1 MTGETLF
8 VFLLLLATI
17 ILFVSDRLRLDIVA
31 ILVILALMLSGLLSP
46 NEALAG
52 FGDPVVLLIAG
63 LFVVGEGL
71 FRTGVAFAIGN
82 WLMRVGGTSEIRMM
96 ILLILVVAGL
106 SAFMSST
113 GAVAIFIPVTLNLA
127 AKAGIG
133 PSRLLM
139 PIAFA
144 SLIGGMLTLIGT
156 PPNLVVS
163 TQLTREG
170 LEGFGFFEFAP
181 IGLLV
186 LTIGIVYMVFW
197 GRKRLPKEHGENR
210 KSVKNRL
217 SLQDLIEA
225 YGITGQFHR
234 LRITNDS
241 PIKEMTVAQALVRTR
256 YGVTVLGIE
265 RQQYRRTI
273 IIPARTHTE
282 FKLGDIIL
290 VVDTAGELDRMLQT
304 ERLER
309 LIIKSDYGRIAAQE
323 LGVAEVLL
331 TPRSTLIGQTL
342 DKIRFRKRYGLTVL
356 GILRNGEPLKGNLV
370 QTKLIFGDS
379 LLVGGGWRQINLLQ
393 AERENFFV
401 LNLPREMDEIAP
413 NRNKAPWALGIIGGM
428 LLLMTFKL
436 VPSVA
441 AVLLAVLAM
450 LFARCVSV
458 KNAYASINWESLV
471 LIAGMLPMATAL
483 EKTGGIQL
491 IVDGLVGS
499 LGELGP
505 IALMAGLFLLTTIF
519 SQFISN
525 TATTVLVAP
534 IAMAAAT
541 NMGIS
546 PYPLL
551 MTVAIAASTAFS
563 TPVASPVNTLVLV
576 PGGYKFNDFVKLG
589 VPLQLLVMALTL
601 LAVPVLFPLK

>member
-8 VFLLLLATI
+8 VFILLFVTI
-17 ILFVSDRLRLDIVA
+17 ILFVSDRLRLDVVA
-31 ILVILALMLSGLLSP
+31 VMVILALMLSGLLSP
-46 NEALAG
+46 REALAG

-82 WLMRVGGTSEIRMM
+82 WLMRVGGTSETRMM
-96 ILLILVVAGL
+96 ILLMLVVAGL

-127 AKAGIG
+127 AKAGIQ

-170 LEGFGFFEFAP
+170 LEGFGFFEFTP

-186 LTIGIVYMVFW
+186 LATGIAYMVFW
-197 GRKRLPKEHGENR
+197 GGKLLPKGTDEDR
-210 KSVKNRL
+210 KTVTNRL
-217 SLQDLIEA
+217 SLRDLVDA
-225 YGITGQFHR
+225 YEITDRFHR
-234 LRITNDS
+234 LRIGKKS
-241 PIKEMTVAQALVRTR
+241 SIVAMTMAQALLRTR

-265 RQQYRRTI
+265 RQQRGRTI
-273 IIPARTHTE
+273 IIPAKTHTE
-282 FKLGDIIL
+282 LKVDDIL
-290 VVDTAGELDRMLQT
+290 LAVDTAGELDRFQQT
-304 ERLER
+304 EKIEPLTIEN
-309 LIIKSDYGRIAAQE
+309 DYGRIAAQE
-323 LGVAEVLL
+323 LGMAEVLL
-331 TPRSTLIGQTL
+331 TPRSTLIGHTIS
-342 DKIRFRKRYGLTVL
+342 KIGFRQRYGLTVL
-356 GILRNGEPLKGNLV
+356 GILRNGKPLEGNLV
-370 QTKLIFGDS
+370 QTKLFFGDTV
-379 LLVGGGWRQINLLQ
+379 LVGGAWGQIELLQ
-393 AERENFFV
+393 AEHENFLV

-413 NRNKAPWALGIIGGM
+413 NRSKAPWALGIIGGM

-436 VPSVA
+436 VPSVT
-441 AVLLAVLAM
+441 AVLLATLAM
-450 LFARCVSV
+450 VFARCVSM

-483 EKTGGIQL
+483 EKTGGVKL

-505 IALMAGLFLLTTIF
+505 IALMAGLFLLTSIF

-525 TATTVLVAP
+525 TATTVLVSP
-534 IAMAAAT
+534 IAMVAAT
-541 NMGIS
+541 NMEIS

-563 TPVASPVNTLVLV
+563 TPVASPVNTLVLG

-589 VPLQLLVMALTL
+589 VPLQLIVMALAI
-601 LAVPVLFPLK
+601 LAVPVIFPLK

>member
-1 MTGETLF
+1 MTGGTLF
-8 VFLLLLATI
+8 VFSLLLFTI
-17 ILFVSDRLRLDIVA
+17 ILFVSDRLRLDVVA
-31 ILVILALMLSGLLSP
+31 MLVILTLMLSGLLSP
-46 NEALAG
+46 KEALAG

-63 LFVVGEGL
+63 LFVIGEGL

-82 WLMRVGGTSEIRMM
+82 WLMRAGGTSETRMM
-96 ILLILVVAGL
+96 ILLMLVVAGL

-127 AKAGIG
+127 AKAGIQ

-170 LEGFGFFEFAP
+170 LEGFGFFEFTP

-186 LTIGIVYMVFW
+186 LVAGITYILFW
-197 GRKRLPKEHGENR
+197 GRKLLPKETGDPR
-210 KSVKNRL
+210 KAVKNRL

-225 YGITGQFHR
+225 YKISDRLHR
-234 LRITNDS
+234 LRINKDS
-241 PIKEMTVAQALVRTR
+241 SISAMTVAQALLRTR

-265 RQQYRRTI
+265 RQRRGRTM
-273 IIPARTHTE
+273 IIPAVTHTE
-282 FKLGDIIL
+282 LKVGDIIL
-290 VVDTAGELDRMLQT
+290 VVDTAAELDRMLQT
-304 ERLER
+304 ERLEH
-309 LIIKSDYGRIAAQE
+309 LEMESEHGRIAAQE
-323 LGVAEVLL
+323 VGIAEVLL
-331 TPRSTLIGQTL
+331 TPQSTIIGQTL
-342 DKIRFRKRYGLTVL
+342 SKIRFRERYGLTVL
-356 GILRNGEPLKGNLV
+356 GILRNGVPLEGNLV
-370 QTKLIFGDS
+370 QTKLLFGDS
-379 LLVGGGWRQINLLQ
+379 VLVGGGWRQIELLQ
-393 AERENFFV
+393 AEHENFLV

-413 NRNKAPWALGIIGGM
+413 NRKKAPWALGIMGGM
-428 LLLMTFKL
+428 LVLMTFKL

-441 AVLLAVLAM
+441 AVLLAALAM
-450 LFARCVSV
+450 VFARCVSM

-491 IVDGLVGS
+491 IVTGLVGS

-505 IALMAGLFLLTTIF
+505 IALMAGLFLLTSIF

-534 IAMAAAT
+534 IAMIAAT

-563 TPVASPVNTLVLV
+563 TPVASPVNTLVLG
-576 PGGYKFNDFVKLG
+576 PGGYKFNDFAKLG

-601 LAVPVLFPLK
+601 LAVPMLFPLK

>member
-1 MTGETLF
+1 MPIETLF
-8 VFLLLLATI
+8 VFLLLLLTI

-31 ILVILALMLSGLLSP
+31 ILVILALMLSGILSP
-46 NEALAG
+46 KEALTG
-52 FGDPVVLLIAG
+52 FGDPVVILIAG

-71 FRTGVAFAIGN
+71 FRTGVAFTIGN
-82 WLMRVGGTSEIRMM
+82 WLMRVGGTSETRMM
-96 ILLILVVAGL
+96 ILLMLVVAGL

-127 AKAGIG
+127 AKAGIQ
-133 PSRLLM
+133 PSQLLM

-156 PPNLVVS
+156 PPNLIVS

-170 LEGFGFFEFAP
+170 LEGFGFFEVTP
-181 IGLLV
+181 IGRLV
-186 LTIGIVYMVFW
+186 LITGVAYVVFW
-197 GRKRLPKEHGENR
+197 GRKWLLKETGETGQ
-210 KSVKNRL
+210 SVENHL
-217 SLQDLIEA
+217 SLNDLIED
-225 YGITGQFHR
+225 YDLSDRFHR
-234 LRITNDS
+234 LRINADS
-241 PIKEMTVAQALVRTR
+241 SLAAMAVAQALLRTR
-256 YGVTVLGIE
+256 YGITVLGIE
-265 RQQYRRTI
+265 RRQRGRPRV
-273 IIPARTHTE
+273 IPAGTLTE
-282 FKLGDIIL
+282 LKVDDILL

-304 ERLER
+304 ERLDQLE
-309 LIIKSDYGRIAAQE
+309 IENEHKRIATQE
-323 LGVAEVLL
+323 LGLAEVLL
-331 TPRSTLIGQTL
+331 TPRSSLIGQTL
-342 DKIRFRKRYGLTVL
+342 SKIRFRQRYGLTVL
-356 GILRNGEPLKGNLV
+356 GILRNGKPVEGNLV
-370 QTKLIFGDS
+370 ETELLFGDTV
-379 LLVGGGWRQINLLQ
+379 LVGGGWRQIELLQ
-393 AERENFFV
+393 AERENFLV

-413 NRNKAPWALGIIGGM
+413 NHSKAPWALGIIGGM
-428 LLLMTFKL
+428 LALMTFKL
-436 VPSVA
+436 VPSVTAVMLA
-441 AVLLAVLAM
+441 ALAM
-450 LFARCVSV
+450 VFARCVSM

-491 IVDGLVGS
+491 IVNGLVGS

-505 IALMAGLFLLTTIF
+505 IALMAGLFLLTSIF

-534 IAMAAAT
+534 IAMFAAT

-563 TPVASPVNTLVLV
+563 TPVASPVNTLVLG

-589 VPLQLLVMALTL
+589 VPIQLLVMALTL

>member
-1 MTGETLF
+1 MF
-8 VFLLLLATI
+8 VFLLLLVTI
-17 ILFVSDRLRLDIVA
+17 ILFVSDRLRLDVVA
-31 ILVILALMLSGLLSP
+31 ILVILALMLSGILSP
-46 NEALAG
+46 KEALAG

-82 WLMRVGGTSEIRMM
+82 WLMRAGGTSENRMM
-96 ILLILVVAGL
+96 ILLMLVVAGL

-127 AKAGIG
+127 AKAGIQ

-139 PIAFA
+139 PIAVA

-163 TQLTREG
+163 TQLTRGG
-170 LEGFGFFEFAP
+170 LEAFGFFEFTP

-186 LTIGIVYMVFW
+186 LIAGVAYMLFL
-197 GRKRLPKEHGENR
+197 GKKLLPRETGETEDQ
-210 KSVKNRL
+210 VKNRL
-217 SLQDLIEA
+217 SLRDLIEA
-225 YGITGQFHR
+225 YDISHRFHR
-234 LRITNDS
+234 LRIHEDS
-241 PIKEMTVAQALVRTR
+241 SITGMTVAQALLRTR

-265 RQQYRRTI
+265 RQEHSRTM

-282 FKLGDIIL
+282 LKGGDILL
-290 VVDTAGELDRMLQT
+290 VVDTAAELGRMLQT
-304 ERLER
+304 ERLEH
-309 LIIKSDYGRIAAQE
+309 LVVESEYGRIAAQD
-323 LGVAEVLL
+323 LGIAEVLL
-331 TPRSTLIGQTL
+331 TPRSTLIGRTL
-342 DKIRFRKRYGLTVL
+342 SKIRFRERYGLTVL
-356 GILRNGEPLKGNLV
+356 GILRNGKPLEGNLV
-370 QTKLIFGDS
+370 QTELLFGDAV
-379 LLVGGGWRQINLLQ
+379 LVGGGWRQIELLQ
-393 AERENFFV
+393 AERENFLV
-401 LNLPREMDEIAP
+401 LNIPREMDEIAP
-413 NRNKAPWALGIIGGM
+413 NRSKAPWALAIMGGM
-428 LLLMTFKL
+428 LVLMTFKL
-436 VPSVA
+436 VPSVT
-441 AVLLAVLAM
+441 AVLLAALAM
-450 LFARCVSV
+450 VFARCVSM

-483 EKTGGIQL
+483 SKTGGIQL
-491 IVDGLVGS
+491 IVTGLVGS

-505 IALMAGLFLLTTIF
+505 SMLMAGLFLLTSIF

-534 IAMAAAT
+534 IAMGAAA

-563 TPVASPVNTLVLV
+563 TPVASPVNTLIIG

-589 VPLQLLVMALTL
+589 VPLQLLAMVLTL
-601 LAVPVLFPLK
+601 LAVPMLFPLK

>member
-1 MTGETLF
+1 
-8 VFLLLLATI
+8 
-17 ILFVSDRLRLDIVA
+17 
-31 ILVILALMLSGLLSP
+31 MLSGLLSP
-46 NEALAG
+46 KEALAG

-82 WLMRVGGTSEIRMM
+82 WLMRVAGTSETRMM
-96 ILLILVVAGL
+96 ILLMLVVAGL

-127 AKAGIG
+127 AKAGIQ

-144 SLIGGMLTLIGT
+144 SLIGGMATLIGT

-170 LEGFGFFEFAP
+170 LDGFGFFEFTP

-186 LTIGIVYMVFW
+186 LIAGITYILFW
-197 GRKRLPKEHGENR
+197 GRKLLPKETSDPR

-225 YGITGQFHR
+225 YNISDRFHR
-234 LRITNDS
+234 LRINDDS
-241 PIKEMTVAQALVRTR
+241 SIAAMTVAQALLRTR

-265 RQQYRRTI
+265 RQQRGRPM
-273 IIPARTHTE
+273 IIPAGIHTE
-282 FKLGDIIL
+282 LKVGDIIL
-290 VVDTAGELDRMLQT
+290 VVDTAAELNRMLQT
-304 ERLER
+304 ERLEH
-309 LIIKSDYGRIAAQE
+309 LAVESEHGRIAAQE
-323 LGVAEVLL
+323 VGVAEVLL
-331 TPRSTLIGQTL
+331 TPRSTIIGRTL
-342 DKIRFRKRYGLTVL
+342 SKIRFRERYGLTVL
-356 GILRNGEPLKGNLV
+356 GILRNGKPLEGNLV
-370 QTKLIFGDS
+370 QTQLLFGDS
-379 LLVGGGWRQINLLQ
+379 VLVGGGWRQIELLQ
-393 AERENFFV
+393 AEHENFLV

-413 NRNKAPWALGIIGGM
+413 NRSKAPWALGIMGGM
-428 LLLMTFKL
+428 LVLMAFKL
-436 VPSVA
+436 MPSVT
-441 AVLLAVLAM
+441 AVLLAALAM
-450 LFARCVSV
+450 VFAGCVSM
-458 KNAYASINWESLV
+458 KNAYDSINWESLV

-491 IVDGLVGS
+491 IVSGLVGS

-505 IALMAGLFLLTTIF
+505 IMLMAGLFLLTSIF

-534 IAMAAAT
+534 IAMGAAT

-563 TPVASPVNTLVLV
+563 TPVASPVNTLVLG
-576 PGGYKFNDFVKLG
+576 PGGYKFNDFAKLG